1 MSDLLSRLRST
12 PDMGDPETAEP
23 AAEGK
28 RTYAALRP
36 EPQNRRTP
44 ARLRIVYGD
53 GVVSLMSYTFLSE
66 VLCTSP
72 QFISLI
78 YAHCVITLEGQHLL
92 ALVDLL
98 QEDKARTITCF
109 NARWHDAPEAGS
121 PIITRIARQA
131 IAAGRQGEG
140 GAARQR
146 SAGRTEE
153 DVSR

>member
-1 MSDLLSRLRST
+1 MSDILSRFT
-12 PDMGDPETAEP
+12 TKVEPPNGQAEP
-23 AAEGK
+23 EDAAPVDK
-28 RTYAALRP
+28 RAYQALRP

-72 QFISLI
+72 QFVSLI
-78 YAHCVITLEGQHLL
+78 YSHCIITLEGRNLL

-109 NARWHDAPEAGS
+109 NGRWHDEPEAGAAV
-121 PIITRIARQA
+121 ITRISRQA
-131 IAAGRQGEG
+131 IAA
-140 GAARQR
+140 
-146 SAGRTEE
+146 SKDVAGSKQLGKTAE
-153 DVSR
+153 VSR

>member
-1 MSDLLSRLRST
+1 MSDILSRFT
-12 PDMGDPETAEP
+12 TKVAPPNGHTEPEDVEP
-23 AAEGK
+23 VNK
-28 RTYAALRP
+28 RAYQALRP

-78 YAHCVITLEGQHLL
+78 YSHCIITLEGRNLL
-92 ALVDLL
+92 ELVDLL

-109 NARWHDAPEAGS
+109 NGRRHDEPEAGAAV
-121 PIITRIARQA
+121 ITRIARQA
-131 IAAGRQGEG
+131 IASSKDAGG
-140 GAARQR
+140 GKQLN
-146 SAGRTEE
+146 RTAE
-153 DVSR
+153 VSR